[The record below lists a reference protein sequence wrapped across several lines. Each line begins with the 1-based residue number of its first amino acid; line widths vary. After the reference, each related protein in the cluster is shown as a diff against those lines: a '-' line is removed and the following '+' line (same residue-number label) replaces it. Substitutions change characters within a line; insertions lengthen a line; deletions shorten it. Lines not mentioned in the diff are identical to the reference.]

1 MLEKTL
7 RKIESFI
14 PPRLYRAGQ
23 PFYHFALALLGAL
36 IYRFPSRSIR
46 IVAITGTK
54 GKSTTTELTAS
65 ILEAAGY
72 RVASLSTIQFKI
84 GDDVRP
90 NKYKMTV
97 PGRFFVQQFLR
108 KAVNA
113 KCDWVVMEMSSE
125 AAKQFRHKFISFDA
139 LIFTNLAPEHI
150 ERHGS
155 YENYRNAKLAIA
167 RAVARSSK
175 QSLIVANIDDA
186 EGQKFLDVGARV
198 SLPYSLVDAEP
209 HTTTPTGS
217 TFTFHNKLVD
227 LKLAGVFNIM
237 NALAAATFA
246 KAIGVPL
253 DAIVEGVGAV
263 DMVRGRVE
271 FVQREPFDAVVD
283 YAHTPESLE
292 SLYKT
297 FGSNKKICVLGNT
310 GGGRDAWKRPVMA
323 GIAERYCDEII
334 LTNEDPYDDDPQE
347 IVNQMA
353 RDITTKEKLTVIM
366 DRREAIAHAL
376 ERAHKLSKKPGH
388 VSVLITGKGTD
399 PYIMGAKGAKTP
411 WDDAM
416 VVREEL
422 ERLTAHS

>member
-1 MLEKTL
+1 MLEKIL
-7 RKIESFI
+7 RKLESLI
-14 PPRLYRAGQ
+14 PPWLYHLGQ
-23 PFYHFALALLGAL
+23 PIYHWLLALTAAT
-36 IYRFPSRSIR
+36 IYRFPSRSVR

-54 GKSTTTELTAS
+54 GKSTTTEITAS
-65 ILEAAGY
+65 ILETAGY

-84 GDDVRP
+84 ADDVQP
-90 NKYKMTV
+90 NRFKMTV

-125 AAKQFRHKFISFDA
+125 AVKQFRHKFISFDA

-155 YENYRNAKLAIA
+155 YENYRDAKLRLA
-167 RAVARSSK
+167 RTIARSSK

-186 EGQKFLDVGARV
+186 EGQRFLAAGADV
-198 SLPYSLVDAEP
+198 SLPYSLADAEP
-209 HTTTPTGS
+209 HTTTPGGS
-217 TFTFHNKLVD
+217 TFTFHSKLVD

-237 NALAAATFA
+237 NALGAATFA
-246 KAIGVPL
+246 KEIGVPL
-253 DAIVEGVGAV
+253 DAIVEGINAV

-271 FVQREPFDAVVD
+271 FIQREPFDAIVD

-310 GGGRDAWKRPVMA
+310 GGGRDTWKRPVMA

-353 RDITTKEKLTVIM
+353 RDIKTKERLTVIM

-399 PYIMGAKGAKTP
+399 PYIMGANGTKTP
-411 WDDAM
+411 WDDAA

-422 ERLTAHS
+422 KKLSL